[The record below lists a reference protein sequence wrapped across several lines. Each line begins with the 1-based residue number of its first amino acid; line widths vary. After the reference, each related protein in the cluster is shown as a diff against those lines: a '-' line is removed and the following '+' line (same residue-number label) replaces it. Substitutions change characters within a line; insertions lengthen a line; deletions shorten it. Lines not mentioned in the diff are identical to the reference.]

1 MVIIWE
7 YRNTSWYVCNFRFLH
22 RMWTWSDGL
31 NRKYISLTEGEKKL
45 ISIESQFWCIFVAD
59 LPNTNFL
66 NLKTMLVPFESGMN
80 FFSYHRLLCNLLSD
94 IRVSCT
100 TGIRFCISST
110 CHIDVGFQQISCF
123 IMSIR
128 KLFLWFL
135 DLNIEETFQSR
146 YQFSYLKQLTYRQ
159 HHKRYVHLCQK
170 LDCSNSA

>member
-66 NLKTMLVPFESGMN
+66 KFKNHACFLWGWYEL
-80 FFSYHRLLCNLLSD
+80 FSYHRLLCNLISD
-94 IRVSCT
+94 IRVLWSD
-100 TGIRFCISST
+100 GIRSSISLWYY
-110 CHIDVGFQQISCF
+110 IDVNFQRKNLFYSLQQKAIFVISW
-123 IMSIR
+123 S
-128 KLFLWFL
+128 
-135 DLNIEETFQSR
+135 
-146 YQFSYLKQLTYRQ
+146 
-159 HHKRYVHLCQK
+159 
-170 LDCSNSA
+170 